1 MRERAFV
8 REVGMRDGLQ
18 SIAEI
23 MPTEQKIAWLDAEH
37 AAGVREIEVSS
48 FVPPKLLPQLADAEA
63 VVRHALTLPGLTVS
77 ALIPNL
83 QGAERG
89 LALGV
94 HEMNFVLSVS
104 EGHNRANVRRG
115 DRGIGRGF
123 PPRRGALPC
132 RARGQAAAAST
143 CGLATAFGCTIEGAV
158 DEDRV
163 RRIANEVAEAG
174 ADAIMLADTVGYGQP
189 AAIERVFRQVIAD
202 VAPLP
207 VAGHFHDTRGLGL
220 ANVLA
225 ALNAGA
231 RSFDASLGGFGGC
244 PYAPGATGNIVIEDL
259 VFMLE
264 AMGFDTGIDL
274 DRLVEVRALVAR
286 RAARG
291 RPARRHRQGRSAE
304 ELPRAADRASG
315 GIALRLRPRTPQ
327 MEGDE
332 YLEKIVAASYAREID
347 QEENIFRTLP
357 FAATALAIIF
367 HVHGVHQRRCSRSD

>member
-1 MRERAFV
+1 MTEHAHV
-8 REVGMRDGLQ
+8 REVGLRDGLQ

-23 MPTEQKIAWLDAEH
+23 LPTEQKIAWLEAEH

-63 VVRHALTLPGLTVS
+63 VVRHALSLPGLTVS

-83 QGAERG
+83 RGAERG

-94 HEMNFVLSVS
+94 HEMNFVMSVS
-104 EGHNRANVRRG
+104 EGHNRANVRRTTAESIEDFRRVVALCHTAPA
-115 DRGIGRGF
+115 DRR
-123 PPRRGALPC
+123 PRVA
-132 RARGQAAAAST
+132 

-163 RRIANEVAEAG
+163 RRIAVEAAEAG

-189 AAIERVFRQVIAD
+189 AAVERVFRRVLAD
-202 VAPLP
+202 VTPLP

-231 RSFDASLGGFGGC
+231 RTFDASLGGLGGC

-259 VFMLE
+259 AFMLE
-264 AMGFDTGIDL
+264 AMGFDTGIDIG
-274 DRLVEVRALVAR
+274 RLVKIRELVASFLPTIIQYGAIAKVGLPKNFHSEPIAQ
-286 RAARG
+286 AA
-291 RPARRHRQGRSAE
+291 E
-304 ELPRAADRASG
+304 
-315 GIALRLRPRTPQ
+315 
-327 MEGDE
+327 
-332 YLEKIVAASYAREID
+332 
-347 QEENIFRTLP
+347 
-357 FAATALAIIF
+357 
-367 HVHGVHQRRCSRSD
+367 

>member
-8 REVGMRDGLQ
+8 REVGLRDGLQ
-18 SIAEI
+18 SLAEI
-23 MPTEQKIAWLDAEH
+23 LPTEQKIAWIDAEH
-37 AAGVREIEVSS
+37 SAGVREIEVSS

-63 VVRHALTLPGLTVS
+63 VVRHALGLPGLTVS

-83 QGAERG
+83 KGAERG

-104 EGHNRANVRRG
+104 EGHNRANVRRSTEESVEYFRRVVALCHTAAEG
-115 DRGIGRGF
+115 KR
-123 PPRRGALPC
+123 PRL
-132 RARGQAAAAST
+132 T

-163 RRIANEVAEAG
+163 RRIAVEAAEAG

-189 AAIERVFRQVIAD
+189 AAVERVFRQVMAD

-207 VAGHFHDTRGLGL
+207 VSGHFHDTRGLGL

-231 RSFDASLGGFGGC
+231 RSFDASLGGLGGC
-244 PYAPGATGNIVIEDL
+244 PYAPGATGNIVVEDL

-274 DRLVEVRALVAR
+274 DRLVEVRQL
-286 RAARG
+286 
-291 RPARRHRQGRSAE
+291 
-304 ELPRAADRASG
+304 
-315 GIALRLRPRTPQ
+315 
-327 MEGDE
+327 
-332 YLEKIVAASYAREID
+332 
-347 QEENIFRTLP
+347 
-357 FAATALAIIF
+357 
-367 HVHGVHQRRCSRSD
+367 VHGALPDVVQHGAIAKAGLPKNFHAAPTAQAAE